1 MKKQVDEAVRKLLNR
16 IKFGSESIL
25 ITPFVYGAGAAGKAL
40 AQRGK
45 DLAYSNRSFDRW
57 VNKYI
62 GSPFRPRGDLPQE
75 VLNLKC
81 KKQD

>member
-1 MKKQVDEAVRKLLNR
+1 MEQSCR
-16 IKFGSESIL
+16 
-25 ITPFVYGAGAAGKAL
+25 KAL

-62 GSPFRPRGDLPQE
+62 GSPFRPRGDSPQE
-75 VLNLKC
+75 VFAEMQ
-81 KKQD
+81 KQD